1 MSSKDAA
8 ISYKVREEEG
18 SSVRMIKDIDL
29 ECVADLLF
37 WSEENGSELIGLDYL
52 SGNLYVPKVDI
63 TDILKEVRMH

>member
-1 MSSKDAA
+1 
-8 ISYKVREEEG
+8 
-18 SSVRMIKDIDL
+18 MIKDIDL